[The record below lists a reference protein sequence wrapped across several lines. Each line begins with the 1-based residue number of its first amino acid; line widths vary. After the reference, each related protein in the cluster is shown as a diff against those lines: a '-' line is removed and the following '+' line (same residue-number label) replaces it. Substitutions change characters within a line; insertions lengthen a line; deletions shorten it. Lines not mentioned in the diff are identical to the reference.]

1 MPKILKNKKFVQ
13 KIDLIN
19 IIYKIKNKNKL
30 NKYNKYF

>member
-1 MPKILKNKKFVQ
+1 MENINILQ

-30 NKYNKYF
+30 NKNNKYY